1 MKSFKNFLFEIE
13 EEVEL
18 DEADEL
24 RLRSGNMPTFNKT
37 AAGKAREQKRNREDL
52 KQQMK
57 DTRNR
62 GGLTGPKGKL
72 PEEVEL
78 DELKISTLTRYGTK
92 ATQALGRNPEK
103 DEKRIQGIKRA
114 RLQVQQKAMK
124 KEEVELD
131 EADFSKQETKMAHA
145 IGKEFKK
152 KGVGDSS
159 KGGPFAVAT
168 AMVRDKPEAAQ
179 KAYKT
184 IMSKTK
190 NEEHQVSLIALY
202 DSLNEEN
209 QDLFLNKL
217 DKDFDKLLEFS
228 LSLAEE

>member
-1 MKSFKNFLFEIE
+1 
-13 EEVEL
+13 
-18 DEADEL
+18 
-24 RLRSGNMPTFNKT
+24 MPTFNKT

-72 PEEVEL
+72 P
-78 DELKISTLTRYGTK
+78 
-92 ATQALGRNPEK
+92 
-103 DEKRIQGIKRA
+103 
-114 RLQVQQKAMK
+114 
-124 KEEVELD
+124 EEVELD

>member
-1 MKSFKNFLFEIE
+1 MKSFKNFLFE
-13 EEVEL
+13 
-18 DEADEL
+18 
-24 RLRSGNMPTFNKT
+24 
-37 AAGKAREQKRNREDL
+37 
-52 KQQMK
+52 KQ
-57 DTRNR
+57 
-62 GGLTGPKGKL
+62 
-72 PEEVEL
+72 
-78 DELKISTLTRYGTK
+78 
-92 ATQALGRNPEK
+92 
-103 DEKRIQGIKRA
+103 
-114 RLQVQQKAMK
+114 
-124 KEEVELD
+124 EEVELD

-152 KGVGDSS
+152 KGVGDPA

-184 IMSKTK
+184 IMAKTK
-190 NEEHQVSLIALY
+190 NEEHQASLIALY

-217 DKDFDKLLEFS
+217 DEDFDKLLEFS